1 MKRWLCTMLVICA
14 VGMIAA
20 AAIAGEEKKAM
31 PKDMKMDAAT
41 EQAMPAENMPGPNQD
56 LMKKLA
62 GNFDYALK
70 MWMAPGTAP
79 MESKGKRT
87 GEMVMDG
94 RYLQEKFTGD
104 FMGQPFE
111 GLGTLAYDN
120 VQKKWVSTWI
130 DNASTG
136 IMVST
141 GTCDGKGTWEMKGE
155 MPDPMSGK
163 MVMTRGVTTLKDDNT
178 IVMSMY
184 VPGPDGKEMKMM
196 EITLTRSM

>member
-1 MKRWLCTMLVICA
+1 MKRWLCTILVVCA

-20 AAIAGEEKKAM
+20 AAIAGDEKKAM

-41 EQAMPAENMPGPNQD
+41 QQAMEAAMAPGPNQE
-56 LMKKLA
+56 LMKKLT

-70 MWMAPGTAP
+70 MWMAPGAAP
-79 MESKGKRT
+79 IESKGKRT

-94 RYLQEKFTGD
+94 RYLQETYTGD

-111 GLGTLAYDN
+111 GQGTLAYDN
-120 VQKKWVSTWI
+120 FQKKWVSTWI
-130 DNASTG
+130 DNSGTG
-136 IMVST
+136 IMMST

-184 VPGPDGKEMKMM
+184 APGPDGKDMKMM
-196 EITLTRSM
+196 EMTLTRSM